1 MAKKN
6 KWINFADIRTTKL
19 KDSDIAKGKYI
30 FDWKNDD
37 KISDPQFKKGW
48 RPGQDKWSQCEKDFR
63 CEGGNR
69 SFRSVE
75 KIYNTAKTKDTDED
89 IKEK

>member
-30 FDWKNDD
+30 FDWKR
-37 KISDPQFKKGW
+37 FRWKK
-48 RPGQDKWSQCEKDFR
+48 K
-63 CEGGNR
+63 
-69 SFRSVE
+69 
-75 KIYNTAKTKDTDED
+75 
-89 IKEK
+89 